1 MGSDMGWVE
10 DPEARANA
18 LARVIA
24 IVNEKGGVGKTTLA
38 SNLAGQ
44 AAASGYRVLVVDL
57 NRQANLALDLGYR
70 GVEGV
75 DDEGDGLL
83 TALMRGRPVPVAKDI
98 RPGLDVVAGGEHLED
113 LTPVMLSHITKQG
126 NKAFLALAKSLAPV
140 TADYDLVLIDC
151 PPENTIL
158 DDLALGAARWVLIPT
173 RSDDGGLDGMR
184 LVARR
189 FVKAKEIN
197 PTIGLLGV
205 VLFATGTS
213 AKAIHAEVR
222 QSVAETFGGN
232 SPLFQTTIRYAER
245 IARDCRRR
253 GQLAH
258 ELEEAAKTQPEWW
271 KMLREGQKV
280 GRIPSTAA
288 SVSADYQALAVEV
301 LSTLG
306 SAEETAG
313 AAV

>member
-1 MGSDMGWVE
+1 MRADNDWIADASE
-10 DPEARANA
+10 RAEA
-18 LARVIA
+18 LGRVIA
-24 IVNEKGGVGKTTLA
+24 IVNEKGGVGKTTLT

-70 GVEGV
+70 GKEGV

-83 TALMRGRPVPVAKDI
+83 TALMRNRPLRVARDI

-126 NKAFLALAKSLAPV
+126 HQAFLALANALAPI
-140 TADYDLVLIDC
+140 AGDYDLTLIDC

-173 RSDDGGLDGMR
+173 RSDDGGLDGMK
-184 LVARR
+184 LVAKR
-189 FVKAKEIN
+189 FLKAREIN
-197 PTIGLLGV
+197 PMIGLLGV
-205 VLFATGTS
+205 VLFATGTT

-222 QSVAETFGGN
+222 RSVAETFGGD

-245 IARDCRRR
+245 IARDCRRE
-253 GQLAH
+253 GLLAH
-258 ELEEAAKTQPEWW
+258 ELEEAAKDQLEWW

-280 GRIPSTAA
+280 NRISSTAA

-301 LSTLG
+301 LGTL
-306 SAEETAG
+306 SAAEG
-313 AAV
+313 AEVSA

>member
-1 MGSDMGWVE
+1 MQTSWVD
-10 DPEARANA
+10 DPMARASA
-18 LARVIA
+18 LGRVIA
-24 IVNEKGGVGKTTLA
+24 IVNEKGGVGKTTLT

-44 AAASGYRVLVVDL
+44 TAASGYRVLVVDL

-70 GVEGV
+70 GREGV

-83 TALMRGRPVPVAKDI
+83 TALMRGKPLTVARDI

-126 NKAFLALAKSLAPV
+126 HKAFLALAKALAPI
-140 TADYDLVLIDC
+140 AGEYDLTLIDC

-173 RSDDGGLDGMR
+173 RSDDGGLDGMK
-184 LVARR
+184 LVAKR
-189 FVKAKEIN
+189 FIKAREIN
-197 PTIGLLGV
+197 PAIGLLGV
-205 VLFATGTS
+205 VLFATSTT

-222 QSVAETFGGN
+222 ASVAETFGGD

-245 IARDCRRR
+245 IARDCRRN

-258 ELEEAAKTQPEWW
+258 ELEEAARVQPEWW

-280 GRIPSTAA
+280 SRISSTAA

-306 SAEETAG
+306 TAETAG
-313 AAV
+313 ASA